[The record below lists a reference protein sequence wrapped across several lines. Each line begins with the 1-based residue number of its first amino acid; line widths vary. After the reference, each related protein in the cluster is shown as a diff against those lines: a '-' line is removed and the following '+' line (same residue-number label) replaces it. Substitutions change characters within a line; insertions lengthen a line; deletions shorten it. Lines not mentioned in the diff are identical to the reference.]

1 MKIKLVAIAA
11 LAAFTGSAYAQSSV
25 TLYGVIDGGLLYQN
39 AVGTSFIPALSKN
52 GGKVFAYKDG
62 GIYASNWGMRGTED
76 IGGGYKINFRLQGT
90 LNSGT
95 GAFGL
100 SGTSNGNAAF
110 SQYATIGVSSPYGR
124 IDVGRQIVPMIWAMY
139 DTDARSSQYFG
150 SILTAW
156 VGLNQATGWIPVST
170 NGSIG
175 ALYDDNAIV
184 YQSPTFGGVS
194 FALEYAPGGVPGQF
208 QGSTRESAVLKYANY
223 GLHLSAV
230 YYNGHDTNPYAVTP
244 AGVVSVAP
252 AGVDNNRFYYLGAMY
267 TFRGFSVS
275 ASWANGRNPSNTA
288 KANVD
293 MYSAGLGY
301 AFSPAL
307 NVTSGFY
314 YLKDKNHS
322 ANHSAE
328 ISLAVDYNLS
338 KQTTLYAEVGR
349 VDNRGNNMGQ
359 TIVYGEPTA
368 PNQST
373 TGAMIGI
380 RHSF

>member
-139 DTDARSSQYFG
+139 DG
-150 SILTAW
+150 SVRI
-156 VGLNQATGWIPVST
+156 
-170 NGSIG
+170 
-175 ALYDDNAIV
+175 
-184 YQSPTFGGVS
+184 
-194 FALEYAPGGVPGQF
+194 
-208 QGSTRESAVLKYANY
+208 
-223 GLHLSAV
+223 
-230 YYNGHDTNPYAVTP
+230 
-244 AGVVSVAP
+244 
-252 AGVDNNRFYYLGAMY
+252 
-267 TFRGFSVS
+267 
-275 ASWANGRNPSNTA
+275 SW
-288 KANVD
+288 
-293 MYSAGLGY
+293 
-301 AFSPAL
+301 
-307 NVTSGFY
+307 
-314 YLKDKNHS
+314 
-322 ANHSAE
+322 
-328 ISLAVDYNLS
+328 
-338 KQTTLYAEVGR
+338 
-349 VDNRGNNMGQ
+349 
-359 TIVYGEPTA
+359 
-368 PNQST
+368 
-373 TGAMIGI
+373 
-380 RHSF
+380 